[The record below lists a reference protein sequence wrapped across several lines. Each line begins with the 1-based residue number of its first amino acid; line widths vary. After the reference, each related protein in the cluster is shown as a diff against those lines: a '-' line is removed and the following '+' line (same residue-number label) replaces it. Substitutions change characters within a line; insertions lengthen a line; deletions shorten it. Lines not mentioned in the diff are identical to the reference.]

1 MVHAKSFQ
9 SCPALC
15 DPMDYSPPGS
25 PVHGI
30 LQMRTLEWVAMPS
43 SKESSRPKHHMCFGN
58 EGLCLRKSFW
68 FPLWEEETR
77 ARGRV
82 DMVRLARRL
91 FKRNMM
97 EAGGGMMTAELEK
110 RVWFPEFFFW
120 RQTWQKLGI
129 DEMWGMKW
137 RKELRKTIWFLA
149 QLIGCIKIIF
159 ITINH
164 HQYHPHQP
172 LLSRSACQALR

>member
-1 MVHAKSFQ
+1 
-9 SCPALC
+9 
-15 DPMDYSPPGS
+15 
-25 PVHGI
+25 
-30 LQMRTLEWVAMPS
+30 MPS

-58 EGLCLRKSFW
+58 EGLCLRKSFC

-110 RVWFPEFFFW
+110 RVWFPEFFFLKADLTETGN
-120 RQTWQKLGI
+120 R
-129 DEMWGMKW
+129 
-137 RKELRKTIWFLA
+137 
-149 QLIGCIKIIF
+149 
-159 ITINH
+159 
-164 HQYHPHQP
+164 
-172 LLSRSACQALR
+172 